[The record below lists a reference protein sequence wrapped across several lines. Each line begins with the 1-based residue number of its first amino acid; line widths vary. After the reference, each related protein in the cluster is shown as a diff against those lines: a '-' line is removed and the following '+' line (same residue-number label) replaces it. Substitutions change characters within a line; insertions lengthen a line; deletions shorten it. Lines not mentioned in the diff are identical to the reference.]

1 MNKTIIFF
9 VLVAIII
16 AGFFGFW
23 YYRDQIF
30 SKEILKLE
38 ILGPENA
45 SMGAE
50 VEYTVKYKNNGN
62 LVLQS
67 PKLIFNLPDNS
78 LTEDGKT
85 RLMQDLK
92 DIYPG
97 DERFAQFKVRLM
109 GKEGDLK
116 VARAGLSFIPKNLSA
131 RYESNTTFT
140 TKINVVPLTLS
151 FDLPSKV
158 EKGKEISYAI
168 NYFSNIDY
176 PLENLS
182 VKIDPAPGFDFKSA
196 NPVSLDDTEWK
207 LATLHKAQGG
217 RITVKGVV
225 SADTGSH
232 LNFLTKVGMWQDGT
246 FVEIKEANQDVEVVN
261 PLLFISQQ
269 INGSSNYVASPG
281 EMLRYEI
288 FFRNIGSSSF
298 DNLFIVS
305 KLDGSAFDFSSLR
318 SGEGQA
324 RPSDNLI
331 VWDAKQVSELQ
342 HLAPQEEGKVEFAIT
357 LKDGWTPSD
366 SEKNNMVIKSFVN
379 VSGISQEF
387 DTKVNSN
394 LALSQKAY
402 YAPQGSIVNIGPIPP
417 AVNQTT
423 TYAVSWQVKN
433 YFNDMKNVKVKALLP
448 QGVILTA
455 NLFPESQISHFS
467 FDSNSR
473 EIVWSVGDLAAGT
486 GVTNDAPSLTFQI
499 ALIPNFSMQG
509 KLADLIKSATVS
521 GEDQATGA
529 MVTKTVPGINTSLP
543 DDQANSGDGLVRY

>member
-116 VARAGLSFIPKNLSA
+116 VARAWLSYIPKNLSA

-207 LATLHKAQGG
+207 
-217 RITVKGVV
+217 
-225 SADTGSH
+225 
-232 LNFLTKVGMWQDGT
+232 
-246 FVEIKEANQDVEVVN
+246 
-261 PLLFISQQ
+261 
-269 INGSSNYVASPG
+269 
-281 EMLRYEI
+281 
-288 FFRNIGSSSF
+288 
-298 DNLFIVS
+298 
-305 KLDGSAFDFSSLR
+305 
-318 SGEGQA
+318 
-324 RPSDNLI
+324 
-331 VWDAKQVSELQ
+331 
-342 HLAPQEEGKVEFAIT
+342 
-357 LKDGWTPSD
+357 
-366 SEKNNMVIKSFVN
+366 
-379 VSGISQEF
+379 
-387 DTKVNSN
+387 
-394 LALSQKAY
+394 
-402 YAPQGSIVNIGPIPP
+402 
-417 AVNQTT
+417 
-423 TYAVSWQVKN
+423 
-433 YFNDMKNVKVKALLP
+433 
-448 QGVILTA
+448 
-455 NLFPESQISHFS
+455 
-467 FDSNSR
+467 
-473 EIVWSVGDLAAGT
+473 
-486 GVTNDAPSLTFQI
+486 
-499 ALIPNFSMQG
+499 
-509 KLADLIKSATVS
+509 
-521 GEDQATGA
+521 
-529 MVTKTVPGINTSLP
+529 
-543 DDQANSGDGLVRY
+543 